1 MSETSPTAAQVLPG
15 LIQSYEDSPT
25 AQSARR
31 PGCAPGMLSWAR
43 AFPGIAAQAR
53 VARHFVASL
62 LDGSA
67 LRDDAVTVLSELF
80 TNALEHTASGLPG
93 GLIIVQVSRWR
104 HGVRIAV
111 TDQGSLAQP
120 VIRDPGA
127 SSGPAENGR
136 GLYLAASLACQLT
149 WHDDTCG
156 RTVSAILG
164 APPPRQRRP
173 ESLALRPGFPRHQ
186 PSPGKETSP

>member
-1 MSETSPTAAQVLPG
+1 
-15 LIQSYEDSPT
+15 
-25 AQSARR
+25 
-31 PGCAPGMLSWAR
+31 MLSWAR
-43 AFPGIAAQAR
+43 AFPGTAAQAR
-53 VARHFVASL
+53 AARHFVASL
-62 LDGSA
+62 LDGSV

-93 GLIIVQVSRWR
+93 GLIIVQAGRWR

-120 VIRDPGA
+120 VVCDPIA
-127 SSGPAENGR
+127 SGGSAENGR

-164 APPPRQRRP
+164 ALPPRQHRP
-173 ESLALRPGFPRHQ
+173 DSLALRPGLPQHGPR
-186 PSPGKETSP
+186 PGKETSP